1 MENTELLQTPETE
14 KNQEMLN
21 TDEFI
26 PDYSFMHKLRQLRL
40 LLDSDAENYGFCI
53 EA

>member
-1 MENTELLQTPETE
+1 MENTESLLKPEPE
-14 KNQEMLN
+14 KEQEMLV

-26 PDYSFMHKLRQLRL
+26 PDYSFLYKLRQMSLRL
-40 LLDSDAENYGFCI
+40 DVDAENYGFCI